1 MLLAAVYCIYI
12 IVFGMIYPDKV
23 PPLPKDERDAVSV
36 RELWTRF
43 FKVVVPPLLLVV
55 AVLGSIIG
63 GVAAPTEA
71 AAMGAIGAMLVTIGA
86 GRFSFKAL
94 REATEGTAK
103 ITAVMLFILVCAQ
116 IFALAFRGLN
126 GEDLIHDLFE
136 FIPGGVTADIIFL
149 MVLIFVLGFF
159 LEWIEISYIAVPLF
173 LPVFIAQDVNLVWLA
188 MLICLNLQSSF
199 LTPPFGWALFFLKG
213 VAPPEVRTIDIYKG
227 VIPFIAMQ
235 VVAIAIV
242 FSIPSIALW
251 LPEYIG
257 W

>member
-1 MLLAAVYCIYI
+1 
-12 IVFGMIYPDKV
+12 
-23 PPLPKDERDAVSV
+23 
-36 RELWTRF
+36 
-43 FKVVVPPLLLVV
+43 
-55 AVLGSIIG
+55 
-63 GVAAPTEA
+63 
-71 AAMGAIGAMLVTIGA
+71 
-86 GRFSFKAL
+86 
-94 REATEGTAK
+94 
-103 ITAVMLFILVCAQ
+103 
-116 IFALAFRGLN
+116 
-126 GEDLIHDLFE
+126 
-136 FIPGGVTADIIFL
+136 

-235 VVAIAIV
+235 IVAIAIV